1 VDRVV
6 AWMGLAWCV
15 ALRAGYALT
24 YFFLML
30 TFFGLWF
37 GHVSQVERLVDKV
50 NRRLAAGERKTGG

>member
-1 VDRVV
+1 
-6 AWMGLAWCV
+6 MGLAWCV